1 MNLDI
6 LLTIFFIILAI
17 VFIIVGVYLIL
28 FLHETRR
35 SLTRM
40 NKMIGH
46 VDSIARFFDE
56 KVASPASSVAG
67 IAKVVG
73 DLVYVLKEFKG
84 GRKRKGDE

>member
-6 LLTIFFIILAI
+6 LLTIFYIILAI
-17 VFIIVGVYLIL
+17 VFSIVGVYLIL
-28 FLHETRR
+28 LLHETRR
-35 SLTRM
+35 SLTSM

-56 KVASPASSVAG
+56 KVSSPASSVAG

-73 DLVYVLKEFKG
+73 DLVDVLKEFRG
-84 GRKRKGDE
+84 GSKEKSR